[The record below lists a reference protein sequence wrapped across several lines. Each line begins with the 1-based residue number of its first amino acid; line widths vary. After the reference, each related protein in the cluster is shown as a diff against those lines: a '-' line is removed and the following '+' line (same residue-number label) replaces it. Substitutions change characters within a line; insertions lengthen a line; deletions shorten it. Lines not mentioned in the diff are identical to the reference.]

1 MGEIWSACYFE
12 NHFMLKNKTTNIWMN
27 NFEIHFISIYNWIVQ
42 SIVRQYNIDLN
53 IKEYLEIEENNES
66 T

>member
-1 MGEIWSACYFE
+1 
-12 NHFMLKNKTTNIWMN
+12 MN
-27 NFEIHFISIYNWIVQ
+27 EQLLWNSFYIYIQ
-42 SIVRQYNIDLN
+42 LDCSKYRETEYNIDLN